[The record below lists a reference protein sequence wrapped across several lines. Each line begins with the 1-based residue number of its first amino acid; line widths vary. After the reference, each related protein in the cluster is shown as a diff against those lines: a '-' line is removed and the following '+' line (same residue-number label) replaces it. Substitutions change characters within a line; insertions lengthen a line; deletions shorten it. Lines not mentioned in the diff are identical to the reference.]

1 MRAAW
6 LHRCSALTK
15 CGVPCAADGVGRQ
28 VWLDQ
33 FLLGLDNASYMAALQ
48 TVEGVGEAAAA
59 AARGDTADY
68 NGAPYYKEAAELFSD
83 SPLSSLDSDRP
94 GDGSESSSEKFA
106 QQKADGTKRRS
117 DHEVSDDHGP
127 SKVVAAEEEEGEE
140 EEDLWDLAQEAF
152 ERLLIPPAGSLFS
165 TWVHF
170 SVEAYLWIGPVDS
183 RSGLHADDDPLNL
196 L

>member
-1 MRAAW
+1 
-6 LHRCSALTK
+6 
-15 CGVPCAADGVGRQ
+15 
-28 VWLDQ
+28 
-33 FLLGLDNASYMAALQ
+33 LLGLDNASYMAALQ